1 MALAG
6 VGLGGLVYALAGN
19 DRPASLSAFGTTCLV
34 EAVAVA
40 GTYALGD
47 RVAFLTITLLP
58 FESTGF
64 DARIAGWTFIATLI
78 VLPPALVAGYQFP
91 LLIALFGRARE
102 SVGRQIGLAYAA
114 NTVGAIAGSL
124 AGGFGL
130 LPWLSAVGAWRLV
143 AVGLAI
149 LGAAAVV
156 KDLGRLT
163 FGGVLKPLALAA
175 IAIACTTAIGPTGAW
190 RHSGIGAGRVA
201 PAQVFASPNQFRSWA
216 SEQRRGILWEADG
229 IESTVALTLD
239 PAGYAFVVNGKSDG
253 SARTDAGTQVM
264 LGLLGALTV
273 PNPKSALVIGL
284 GTGSTAGWLGTV
296 PSVDRVDVVELEP
309 LVVEV
314 ARACALVNRDALSN
328 PKVHVTIGDARE
340 LLLTTRDRY
349 DIIASEPSNPYRAGV
364 ASLFTSEYYRAA
376 SDRLSDD
383 GVFVQWIQA
392 YEINANTLRTI
403 YATLASVFPQVETWH
418 TNPGD
423 IVLVASKRTHSY
435 AVADLTRRLNSEPFK
450 SALAKVWRAV
460 SIEGF
465 LAHYLASQSLARM
478 AANTPGVE
486 INTDDR
492 NVVEFGLARSVGAA
506 LTTVADIRT
515 VAREAGASRPPL
527 DTDSAIRWTEL
538 DTAWMS
544 YNASVNSINQNLL
557 GPPNEQARQAA
568 LLQYYQNSNLD
579 AARGLWEQQPDGARD
594 PAEMAML
601 ADIASQSGVEAAVLF
616 IDRLRAY
623 QPGEADVMLGI
634 LRLRQSKLAESA
646 TAIESA
652 LVRFRTD
659 PWAQSRYVYRA
670 LDVAMLLATR
680 DTELARRM
688 FAALGSPFAVD
699 AAEDARLVTR
709 AQVSRQLDF
718 PRSMRGRRRRT
729 RAARALERT
738 LPAPSP
744 RLLRSDESPSAADR
758 RQRFERIPENRSQA
772 RCLRAMRFYV
782 S

>member
-1 MALAG
+1 
-6 VGLGGLVYALAGN
+6 
-19 DRPASLSAFGTTCLV
+19 
-34 EAVAVA
+34 
-40 GTYALGD
+40 
-47 RVAFLTITLLP
+47 
-58 FESTGF
+58 
-64 DARIAGWTFIATLI
+64 
-78 VLPPALVAGYQFP
+78 
-91 LLIALFGRARE
+91 
-102 SVGRQIGLAYAA
+102 
-114 NTVGAIAGSL
+114 
-124 AGGFGL
+124 
-130 LPWLSAVGAWRLV
+130 
-143 AVGLAI
+143 
-149 LGAAAVV
+149 
-156 KDLGRLT
+156 
-163 FGGVLKPLALAA
+163 
-175 IAIACTTAIGPTGAW
+175 
-190 RHSGIGAGRVA
+190 
-201 PAQVFASPNQFRSWA
+201 
-216 SEQRRGILWEADG
+216 
-229 IESTVALTLD
+229 
-239 PAGYAFVVNGKSDG
+239 
-253 SARTDAGTQVM
+253 
-264 LGLLGALTV
+264 
-273 PNPKSALVIGL
+273 
-284 GTGSTAGWLGTV
+284 
-296 PSVDRVDVVELEP
+296 VVELE

-423 IVLVASKRTHSY
+423 IVLVASKRIHSY

-659 PWAQSRYVYRA
+659 PWTQSRYVYRA

-680 DTELARRM
+680 DAELARRL

-709 AQVSRQLDF
+709 AQVSGNWT
-718 PRSMRGRRRRT
+718 PRLCV
-729 RAARALERT
+729 AAVGALEPHVPWNEPFLRLRRDCYEAT
-738 LPAPSP
+738 NHPLLQTAASDLDEFLKTAPRP
-744 RLLRSDESPSAADR
+744 IVSA
-758 RQRFERIPENRSQA
+758 P
-772 RCLRAMRFYV
+772 
-782 S
+782 

>member
-1 MALAG
+1 
-6 VGLGGLVYALAGN
+6 
-19 DRPASLSAFGTTCLV
+19 
-34 EAVAVA
+34 
-40 GTYALGD
+40 
-47 RVAFLTITLLP
+47 
-58 FESTGF
+58 
-64 DARIAGWTFIATLI
+64 
-78 VLPPALVAGYQFP
+78 
-91 LLIALFGRARE
+91 
-102 SVGRQIGLAYAA
+102 
-114 NTVGAIAGSL
+114 
-124 AGGFGL
+124 
-130 LPWLSAVGAWRLV
+130 
-143 AVGLAI
+143 
-149 LGAAAVV
+149 
-156 KDLGRLT
+156 
-163 FGGVLKPLALAA
+163 
-175 IAIACTTAIGPTGAW
+175 
-190 RHSGIGAGRVA
+190 
-201 PAQVFASPNQFRSWA
+201 VFASPNQFRSWA

-465 LAHYLASQSLARM
+465 LAHYLANQSLARM

-659 PWAQSRYVYRA
+659 PWTQSRYVYRA

-680 DTELARRM
+680 DAELARRM

-709 AQVSRQLDF
+709 AQVSRQLDL
-718 PRSMRGRRRRT
+718 RGLCV
-729 RAARALERT
+729 AAVGALEPHVPWNEPFLRLRRDCYEAT
-738 LPAPSP
+738 NHPLLQTAASDLDEFLKTAPRP
-744 RLLRSDESPSAADR
+744 IVSA
-758 RQRFERIPENRSQA
+758 P
-772 RCLRAMRFYV
+772 
-782 S
+782 